1 MSEGDGR
8 EEEDL
13 TCLSVCV
20 TCTPSQARLMET
32 QMWKRSSCSPLS
44 GVIKKRGSVTQKG
57 PREARRSAEESARLG
72 EQRDPAAGL
81 LQLVTARDFKRI
93 GLIVEASLRPSVCVC
108 V

>member
-1 MSEGDGR
+1 
-8 EEEDL
+8 
-13 TCLSVCV
+13 
-20 TCTPSQARLMET
+20 
-32 QMWKRSSCSPLS
+32 MWKRSSCSPLS

-108 V
+108 VCEGVFEPKQTELSQ